1 MVMDFLLPS
10 PPKSWSADKTSAFHA
25 KITAPTKASIQPAG
39 RHFLA
44 HARRHIHM
52 RTFSEDEKHVSEAEA
67 AAKNA
72 AGAEENDDDLGD
84 EAEDA
89 AMLKRDPKDWKDQ
102 DQYAVLGLSHLRYK
116 ATEDQIR
123 RAHRRKVLKHHPDK
137 KAAHGGLHDDGFFKC
152 IQKAFETLMD
162 PVKRRQ
168 WDSVDPNIPDEIPN
182 AKSKADFYKQYA
194 PVFERES
201 RFSNTQ
207 PVPQLGNA
215 QSTQEAVESFYDF
228 WYKFDSWRTFE
239 WMDKED
245 GEGHDSRDDKRY
257 FEKKNKAERA
267 KLKKEDNARLRE
279 IVDQA
284 LSLDPRIKL
293 FKEAAN
299 KQRNAKRLEKEAA
312 EKKAA
317 EEAAAAAAAA
327 EAAKIAAEEAE
338 KAARED
344 GKKNKELLKRA
355 VRKEKKNLKAL
366 IKDNN
371 YFLPAGETAGPVEVE
386 KQLELLDALLDGAK
400 GLEQLESVRKTL
412 EDGVKNGNIAEVF
425 KAEVAKRSA

>member
-10 PPKSWSADKTSAFHA
+10 PPKNWSADKTSVFHA
-25 KITAPTKASIQPAG
+25 KITTPVKATIQPAG

-44 HARRHIHM
+44 HARRHIHS
-52 RTFSEDEKHVSEAEA
+52 RTFSEDEKATNEAEA
-67 AAKNA
+67 AAKA
-72 AGAEENDDDLGD
+72 ANGAAQDDSDLGD
-84 EAEDA
+84 EPEDP
-89 AMLKRDPKDWKDQ
+89 AMLRRDPKDWKDQ
-102 DQYAVLGLSHLRYK
+102 DQYAVLGLSALRYK

-123 RAHRRKVLKHHPDK
+123 RAHRRKVLRHHPDK
-137 KAAHGGLHDDGFFKC
+137 KAASGGLHDDGFFKC

-168 WDSVDPNIPDEIPN
+168 WDSVDPAVSDSVPN
-182 AKSKADFYKQYA
+182 AKSKGDFYKLYG
-194 PVFERES
+194 PVFLRES
-201 RFSNTQ
+201 RFSNNQ

-215 QSTQEAVESFYDF
+215 ESSQEEVESFYDF

-267 KLKKEDNARLRE
+267 KLKKEDNQRLRE
-279 IVDQA
+279 IVDLA
-284 LSLDPRIKL
+284 LSIDPRIKI
-293 FKEAAN
+293 FKEQAN
-299 KQRNAKRLEKEAA
+299 KQRNAKKREKEEA

-317 EEAAAAAAAA
+317 EEAAAAAIAA
-327 EAAKIAAEEAE
+327 EAAAKAAEEAE

-371 YFLPAGETAGPVEVE
+371 YFLPADQTPGPVEVE

-400 GLEQLESVRKTL
+400 GLDQLESVRKTL
-412 EDGVKNGNIAEVF
+412 EDGVKSGNIAEVF
-425 KAEVAKRSA
+425 KAEVAKRS

>member
-25 KITAPTKASIQPAG
+25 KITTPVNATIQPVG

-44 HARRHIHM
+44 HARRHIHS
-52 RTFSEDEKHVSEAEA
+52 RTFSEDEKAINEAEA
-67 AAKNA
+67 AAKA
-72 AGAEENDDDLGD
+72 ANGAAQDDSDLGD
-84 EAEDA
+84 EPEDP
-89 AMLKRDPKDWKDQ
+89 AMLRRDPKDWKDQ
-102 DQYAVLGLSHLRYK
+102 DQYAVLGLSALRYK

-123 RAHRRKVLKHHPDK
+123 RAHRRKVLRHHPDK
-137 KAAHGGLHDDGFFKC
+137 KAATGGLHDDGFFKC

-162 PVKRRQ
+162 P
-168 WDSVDPNIPDEIPN
+168 
-182 AKSKADFYKQYA
+182 SKGDFYKLYA
-194 PVFERES
+194 PVFLRES
-201 RFSNTQ
+201 RFSNIQ

-215 QSTQEAVESFYDF
+215 ESSQAEVESFYDF

-267 KLKKEDNARLRE
+267 KLKKEDNQRLRE
-279 IVDQA
+279 IVDLA
-284 LSLDPRIKL
+284 LSLDPRIKI
-293 FKEAAN
+293 FKEQAN
-299 KQRNAKRLEKEAA
+299 KQRNAKKREKEEA

-317 EEAAAAAAAA
+317 EEAAAALAA
-327 EAAKIAAEEAE
+327 EAAAKAAEEAE

-371 YFLPAGETAGPVEVE
+371 YFLPADQTPGPVEVE

-400 GLEQLESVRKTL
+400 GLDQLEAVRKTL
-412 EDGVKNGNIAEVF
+412 EDGVKSGNIAEVF
-425 KAEVAKRSA
+425 KAEVAKRS

>member
-1 MVMDFLLPS
+1 
-10 PPKSWSADKTSAFHA
+10 
-25 KITAPTKASIQPAG
+25 ITAPVKASIQPAG

-44 HARRHIHM
+44 HARRHIHS
-52 RTFSEDEKHVSEAEA
+52 RTFSEDEKHTNDAEA
-67 AAKNA
+67 AAKA
-72 AGAEENDDDLGD
+72 AEGAAQDDSDLGD
-84 EAEDA
+84 EPEDP
-89 AMLKRDPKDWKDQ
+89 AMLRRDPKDWKDQ
-102 DQYAVLGLSHLRYK
+102 DQYAVLGLSALRYK
-116 ATEDQIR
+116 ATEDQVR
-123 RAHRRKVLKHHPDK
+123 RAHRRKVLRHHPDK
-137 KAAHGGLHDDGFFKC
+137 KAASGGLHDDGFFKC

-168 WDSVDPNIPDEIPN
+168 WDSVDPAVSDSVPN
-182 AKSKADFYKQYA
+182 AKSKGDFYKLYA
-194 PVFERES
+194 PVFLRES

-215 QSTQEAVESFYDF
+215 ESSQVDVESFYDF

-267 KLKKEDNARLRE
+267 KLKKEDNQRLRE
-279 IVDQA
+279 IVDLA
-284 LSLDPRIKL
+284 LSIDPRIKI
-293 FKEAAN
+293 FKEQAN
-299 KQRNAKRLEKEAA
+299 KSRNAKKHQKEEA
-312 EKKAA
+312 EKRAA
-317 EEAAAAAAAA
+317 EEAAAAAIAA
-327 EAAKIAAEEAE
+327 ETARVAAEEAE
-338 KAARED
+338 KSARED

-371 YFLPAGETAGPVEVE
+371 YFMPADQTPGAADVE

-400 GLEQLESVRKTL
+400 GLDQLEAVRKAL
-412 EDGVKNGNIAEVF
+412 EDAVKAGNVAEVF
-425 KAEVAKRSA
+425 KAEVAKRA

>member
-1 MVMDFLLPS
+1 MVLDFLLPS
-10 PPKSWSADKTSAFHA
+10 PPKSWSGDKTSVFHA
-25 KITAPTKASIQPAG
+25 KITAPTKATIQPVG

-44 HARRHIHM
+44 HARRHIHS
-52 RTFSEDEKHVSEAEA
+52 RTFSEDEKVLQEAEA
-67 AAKNA
+67 AAK
-72 AGAEENDDDLGD
+72 GATDAEQDDSDLGD
-84 EAEDA
+84 EKEDP
-89 AMLKRDPKDWKDQ
+89 AMLRRDPKDWKDQ

-123 RAHRRKVLKHHPDK
+123 RAHRRKVLIHHPDK

-152 IQKAFETLMD
+152 IQKAFETLID

-168 WDSVDPNIPDEIPN
+168 WDSVDPNVSDAIPSTR
-182 AKSKADFYKQYA
+182 SKLDFYKLYG
-194 PVFERES
+194 PLFEREG

-207 PVPQLGNA
+207 PVPVLGDANTPRE
-215 QSTQEAVESFYDF
+215 QVEAFYDF

-257 FEKKNKAERA
+257 FEKKNKNERA
-267 KLKKEDNARLRE
+267 KLKKEDNTRLRE

-284 LSLDPRIKL
+284 LGNDPRIKL
-293 FKEAAN
+293 FKEQDKKN
-299 KQRNAKRLEKEAA
+299 RGSKRREKEEA

-317 EEAAAAAAAA
+317 EDQAKAAA
-327 EAAKIAAEEAE
+327 EAEAARAAAEEAD
-338 KAARED
+338 KSARED
-344 GKKNKELLKRA
+344 QKKNKELLKRA

-371 YFLPAGETAGPVEVE
+371 YFVPADKPATPEQVE
-386 KQLELLDALLDGAK
+386 KQLEALDALLDGAK
-400 GLEQLESVRKTL
+400 GLDQLEAVRQTL
-412 EDGVKNGNIAEVF
+412 EDGVRNGNIVEVF
-425 KAEVAKRSA
+425 KAEVSKRS

>member
-1 MVMDFLLPS
+1 MVLDFLLPS

-25 KITAPTKASIQPAG
+25 GITAPTKASIQPAG

-44 HARRHIHM
+44 HARRHIHS
-52 RTFSEDEKHVSEAEA
+52 RTFSEDEKVVSEAEA
-67 AAKNA
+67 AAKA
-72 AGAEENDDDLGD
+72 ALKDEDEGGSEGD
-84 EAEDA
+84 EPEDP

-102 DQYAVLGLSHLRYK
+102 DQYAVLGLSKLRYR

-123 RAHRRKVLKHHPDK
+123 RAHRKKVLRHHPDK
-137 KAAHGGLHDDGFFKC
+137 KAATGGLHDDGFFKC

-168 WDSVDPNIPDEIPN
+168 WDSVDPAVSDDVPN
-182 AKSKADFYKQYA
+182 AKSKSDFYKLYT
-194 PVFERES
+194 PVFARES
-201 RFSNTQ
+201 RFSYTQ

-215 QSTQEAVESFYDF
+215 QSSQEEVEGFYDF

-267 KLKKEDNARLRE
+267 KLKKEDNTRVRE

-284 LSLDPRIKL
+284 LSLDPRIKI
-293 FKEAAN
+293 FKEQAN

-312 EKKAA
+312 EKRAIEEAAAAKIA
-317 EEAAAAAAAA
+317 EEAAA
-327 EAAKIAAEEAE
+327 KAAEESE

-400 GLEQLESVRKTL
+400 GLDQLEAVRKTL

-425 KAEVAKRSA
+425 KAEVAKRS

>member
-25 KITAPTKASIQPAG
+25 KITTPVNATIQPAG

-44 HARRHIHM
+44 HARRHIHS
-52 RTFSEDEKHVSEAEA
+52 RTFSEDEKATSEAEA
-67 AAKNA
+67 AAKA
-72 AGAEENDDDLGD
+72 ANGAAQDDSDLGD
-84 EAEDA
+84 EPEDP
-89 AMLKRDPKDWKDQ
+89 AMLRRDPKDWKDQ
-102 DQYAVLGLSHLRYK
+102 DQYAVLGLSALRYK

-123 RAHRRKVLKHHPDK
+123 RAHRRKVLRHHPDK
-137 KAAHGGLHDDGFFKC
+137 KAASGGLHDDGFFKC

-168 WDSVDPNIPDEIPN
+168 WDSVDPAVSDSVPN
-182 AKSKADFYKQYA
+182 AKSKGDFYKLYA
-194 PVFERES
+194 PVFLRES

-215 QSTQEAVESFYDF
+215 DSSQEEVESFYDF

-267 KLKKEDNARLRE
+267 KLKKEDNQRLRE
-279 IVDQA
+279 IVDLA
-284 LSLDPRIKL
+284 LSIDPRIKI
-293 FKEAAN
+293 FKEQAN
-299 KQRNAKRLEKEAA
+299 KQRNAKKREKEEA

-317 EEAAAAAAAA
+317 EEAAAAAIAA
-327 EAAKIAAEEAE
+327 EAAAKAAEEAE

-371 YFLPAGETAGPVEVE
+371 YFLPADQTPGPVEVE

-400 GLEQLESVRKTL
+400 GLDQLEAVRKTL

-425 KAEVAKRSA
+425 KAEVAKRS

>member
-1 MVMDFLLPS
+1 MVLDFLLPS

-25 KITAPTKASIQPAG
+25 GITAPTKASIQPVG

-44 HARRHIHM
+44 HARRYIHS
-52 RTFSEDEKHVSEAEA
+52 RTFSEDEKVISEAEA
-67 AAKNA
+67 AAKA
-72 AGAEENDDDLGD
+72 ALKDDDEGGSEGD
-84 EAEDA
+84 EPEDP

-102 DQYAVLGLSHLRYK
+102 DQYAVLGLSKLRYR

-123 RAHRRKVLKHHPDK
+123 RAHRKKVLRHHPDK
-137 KAAHGGLHDDGFFKC
+137 KAASGGLHDDGFFKC

-168 WDSVDPNIPDEIPN
+168 WDSVDPAVSDDVPN
-182 AKSKADFYKQYA
+182 PKSKSDFYKLYT
-194 PVFERES
+194 PVFARES

-215 QSTQEAVESFYDF
+215 QSSQEEVEGFYDF

-267 KLKKEDNARLRE
+267 KLKKEDNTRVRE

-284 LSLDPRIKL
+284 LSLDPRIKI
-293 FKEAAN
+293 FKEQAN

-312 EKKAA
+312 EKRAIEEAAAAKIA
-317 EEAAAAAAAA
+317 EEAAA
-327 EAAKIAAEEAE
+327 KAAEEAE
-338 KAARED
+338 KTARED

-400 GLEQLESVRKTL
+400 GLDQLEAVRKTL

-425 KAEVAKRSA
+425 KAEVAKRS

>member
-1 MVMDFLLPS
+1 MVLDFLLPS
-10 PPKSWSADKTSAFHA
+10 PPKSWSGDKFHA
-25 KITAPTKASIQPAG
+25 KITTPTKATVEPVG

-44 HARRHIHM
+44 HARRHIHS
-52 RTFSEDEKHVSEAEA
+52 RTFSEDEKVISEAEA

-72 AGAEENDDDLGD
+72 AEGVQDDSDLGD
-84 EAEDA
+84 EPEDP
-89 AMLKRDPKDWKDQ
+89 AMLRRDPKDWKDQ
-102 DQYAVLGLSHLRYK
+102 DQYAVLGLSALRYK

-123 RAHRRKVLKHHPDK
+123 RAHRRKVLRHHPDK

-168 WDSVDPNIPDEIPN
+168 WDSVDPNVSDAVPN
-182 AKSKADFYKQYA
+182 PRSKADFYKSYG
-194 PVFERES
+194 PVFEREA
-201 RFSNTQ
+201 RFSNIQ
-207 PVPQLGNA
+207 PVPLLGNA
-215 QSTQEAVESFYDF
+215 ESSQESVEAFYDF

-284 LSLDPRIKL
+284 LSVDPRIKI
-293 FKEAAN
+293 FKEQAN
-299 KQRNAKRLEKEAA
+299 KSRNAKRREKEEA

-317 EEAAAAAAAA
+317 EAAAAAAAAA
-327 EAAKIAAEEAE
+327 EAARIAAEEAE

-344 GKKNKELLKRA
+344 NKKSKELLKRA

-371 YFLPAGETAGPVEVE
+371 YFLPAGQTAGPVEVE

-400 GLEQLESVRKTL
+400 GLEQLEAVRVTL
-412 EDGVKNGNIAEVF
+412 ENGVKNGDIAEVF
-425 KAEVAKRSA
+425 KAEVAKRAA

>member
-1 MVMDFLLPS
+1 MVLDFLLPS
-10 PPKSWSADKTSAFHA
+10 PPKSWSGDKTSAFHA
-25 KITAPTKASIQPAG
+25 KITTPTKASIQPVG

-44 HARRHIHM
+44 HARRHIHS
-52 RTFSEDEKHVSEAEA
+52 RTFSEDEKVLEEAEA
-67 AAKNA
+67 AAKA
-72 AGAEENDDDLGD
+72 AGNGEQDDADLGD
-84 EAEDA
+84 EPEDPS
-89 AMLKRDPKDWKDQ
+89 MLRRDPKEWKDQ

-168 WDSVDPNIPDEIPN
+168 WDSVDPGISDAIPN
-182 AKSKADFYKQYA
+182 PKSKMDFYKHYG
-194 PVFERES
+194 PVFEREA
-201 RFSNTQ
+201 RFSTIQ
-207 PVPQLGNA
+207 PVPVLGDANSPRD
-215 QSTQEAVESFYDF
+215 QVEGFYDF

-257 FEKKNKAERA
+257 FEKKNKSERA
-267 KLKKEDNARLRE
+267 KLKKEDNTRLRE

-293 FKEAAN
+293 FKEEEKKN
-299 KQRNAKRLEKEAA
+299 RGSKRREKEEAEKRAA
-312 EKKAA
+312 EEKAKAAAEAEAARVAA
-317 EEAAAAAAAA
+317 EEAD
-327 EAAKIAAEEAE
+327 KN
-338 KAARED
+338 ARED
-344 GKKNKELLKRA
+344 QKKNKELLKRA

-371 YFLPAGETAGPVEVE
+371 YFLPAGHTPTPEEVE

-400 GLEQLESVRKTL
+400 GLDQLEAVRQTL
-412 EDGVKNGNIAEVF
+412 EDGVKNKNIAEVF

>member
-1 MVMDFLLPS
+1 
-10 PPKSWSADKTSAFHA
+10 
-25 KITAPTKASIQPAG
+25 
-39 RHFLA
+39 
-44 HARRHIHM
+44 
-52 RTFSEDEKHVSEAEA
+52 
-67 AAKNA
+67 
-72 AGAEENDDDLGD
+72 
-84 EAEDA
+84 
-89 AMLKRDPKDWKDQ
+89 
-102 DQYAVLGLSHLRYK
+102 

-123 RAHRRKVLKHHPDK
+123 RAHRKKVLLHHPDK
-137 KAAHGGLHDDGFFKC
+137 KAAQGGLHDDGFFKC

-168 WDSVDPNIPDEIPN
+168 WDSVDPSIPDEIPN
-182 AKSKADFYKQYA
+182 AKSKSDFFKLYT

-215 QSTQEAVESFYDF
+215 ESSQEDVEGFYNS
-228 WYKFDSWRTFE
+228 WYSFDSWRTFE

-284 LSLDPRIKL
+284 LALDPRITK

-299 KQRNAKRLEKEAA
+299 KQRNSKRLEKEAA

-317 EEAAAAAAAA
+317 EDAAAAAIAA
-327 EAAKIAAEEAE
+327 EAARVAAEESE
-338 KAARED
+338 KSARED
-344 GKKNKELLKRA
+344 QKKNKELLKRA

-371 YFLPAGETAGPVEVE
+371 YFLPAGVTPSAAQVE
-386 KQLELLDALLDGAK
+386 KQLESLDALLEGSK
-400 GLEQLESVRKTL
+400 GLDQLEAVRKAL
-412 EDGVKNGNIAEVF
+412 EEGVKNGNIVDVF
-425 KAEVAKRSA
+425 NAEVAKCSA

>member
-1 MVMDFLLPS
+1 MVLDFLLPS
-10 PPKSWSADKTSAFHA
+10 PPKSWSNDKTSAFHA
-25 KITAPTKASIQPAG
+25 KITAPTKATIQPVG

-44 HARRHIHM
+44 HARRHIHS
-52 RTFSEDEKHVSEAEA
+52 RTFSEDEKVVSAEEA

-72 AGAEENDDDLGD
+72 NEGENDNSDLGD
-84 EAEDA
+84 EPEDP
-89 AMLKRDPKDWKDQ
+89 AMLRRDPKDWKDQ
-102 DQYAVLGLSHLRYK
+102 DQYAVLGLSALRYK

-123 RAHRRKVLKHHPDK
+123 RAHRRKVLRHHPDK

-168 WDSVDPNIPDEIPN
+168 WDSVDPNVSDEIPN
-182 AKSKADFYKQYA
+182 AKSKGDFYKLYG

-215 QSTQEAVESFYDF
+215 NSTQEEVESFYDF

-284 LSLDPRIKL
+284 LSLDPRIKI
-293 FKEAAN
+293 FKEQAN
-299 KQRNAKRLEKEAA
+299 KQRNAKKREKEEA
-312 EKKAA
+312 EKRAA

-327 EAAKIAAEEAE
+327 EAKRIADEEAE

-371 YFLPAGETAGPVEVE
+371 YFLPAGQTAGPVEVE

-400 GLEQLESVRKTL
+400 GLDQLEAVRKTL

-425 KAEVAKRSA
+425 QAEVAKRSA

>member
-1 MVMDFLLPS
+1 MVLDFLLPS
-10 PPKSWSADKTSAFHA
+10 PPKSWSADKTSVFHA
-25 KITAPTKASIQPAG
+25 KITAPTKASIQPVG

-44 HARRHIHM
+44 HARRHIHS
-52 RTFSEDEKHVSEAEA
+52 RTFSEDEKVISEAEA
-67 AAKNA
+67 AAKTA
-72 AGAEENDDDLGD
+72 AENEQDDADLGD
-84 EAEDA
+84 EPEDP
-89 AMLKRDPKDWKDQ
+89 AMLRRDPKDWKDQ

-123 RAHRRKVLKHHPDK
+123 RAHRRKVLRHHPDK

-168 WDSVDPNIPDEIPN
+168 WDSVDPNVPDSVPN
-182 AKSKADFYKQYA
+182 PKSKLDFYKA
-194 PVFERES
+194 WGPVFEREA
-201 RFSNTQ
+201 RFSNIH
-207 PVPQLGNA
+207 PVPMLGNEE
-215 QSTQEAVESFYDF
+215 STKEEVESFYNF
-228 WYKFDSWRTFE
+228 WYKFDSWRSFE

-284 LSLDPRIKL
+284 FALDPRIKT
-293 FKEAAN
+293 FKEQAS
-299 KQRNAKRLEKEAA
+299 KQRNAKRREKEEA

-327 EAAKIAAEEAE
+327 EAARVAAEEAE
-338 KAARED
+338 KASRED
-344 GKKNKELLKRA
+344 AKKNKELLKRA

-371 YFLPAGETAGPVEVE
+371 YFLPASEPATPEQVEQ
-386 KQLELLDALLDGAK
+386 QLERLDALLDGAK
-400 GLEQLESVRKTL
+400 GLDQLEAVRKTL
-412 EDGVKNGNIAEVF
+412 EDGVKNGNIVEVF
-425 KAEVAKRSA
+425 KNEVAKRSA

>member
-10 PPKSWSADKTSAFHA
+10 PPKSWSADKTSVFHA
-25 KITAPTKASIQPAG
+25 KITTPVKATIQPAG

-44 HARRHIHM
+44 HARRHIHS
-52 RTFSEDEKHVSEAEA
+52 RTFSEDEKATNEAEA
-67 AAKNA
+67 AAKA
-72 AGAEENDDDLGD
+72 ANGAAQDDSDLGD
-84 EAEDA
+84 EPEDP
-89 AMLKRDPKDWKDQ
+89 AMLRRDPKDWKDQ
-102 DQYAVLGLSHLRYK
+102 DQYAVLGLSALRYK

-123 RAHRRKVLKHHPDK
+123 RAHRRKVLRHHPDK
-137 KAAHGGLHDDGFFKC
+137 KAASGGLHDDGFFKC

-168 WDSVDPNIPDEIPN
+168 WDSVDPAVSDSVPN
-182 AKSKADFYKQYA
+182 AKSKGDFYKLYG
-194 PVFERES
+194 PVFLRES
-201 RFSNTQ
+201 RFSNNQ

-215 QSTQEAVESFYDF
+215 ESSQEEVESFYDF

-267 KLKKEDNARLRE
+267 KLKKEDNQRLRE
-279 IVDQA
+279 IVDLA
-284 LSLDPRIKL
+284 LSIDPRIKI
-293 FKEAAN
+293 FKEQAN
-299 KQRNAKRLEKEAA
+299 KQRNAKKREKEEA

-317 EEAAAAAAAA
+317 EAAA
-327 EAAKIAAEEAE
+327 KAAEEAE

-371 YFLPAGETAGPVEVE
+371 YFLPADQTPGPVEVE

-400 GLEQLESVRKTL
+400 GLDQLESVRKTL
-412 EDGVKNGNIAEVF
+412 EDGVKSGNIAEVF
-425 KAEVAKRSA
+425 KAEVAKRS

>member
-25 KITAPTKASIQPAG
+25 KITTPVNAAIQPVG

-44 HARRHIHM
+44 HARRHIHS
-52 RTFSEDEKHVSEAEA
+52 RTFSEDEKVINEAEA
-67 AAKNA
+67 AAKA
-72 AGAEENDDDLGD
+72 ANGAAQDDSDLGD
-84 EAEDA
+84 EPEDP
-89 AMLKRDPKDWKDQ
+89 AMLRRDPKDWKDQ
-102 DQYAVLGLSHLRYK
+102 DQYAVLGLSALRYK

-123 RAHRRKVLKHHPDK
+123 RAHRRKVLRHHPDK
-137 KAAHGGLHDDGFFKC
+137 KAASGGLHDDGFFKC

-168 WDSVDPNIPDEIPN
+168 WDSVDPAVSDSVPN
-182 AKSKADFYKQYA
+182 AKSKGDFYKLYA
-194 PVFERES
+194 PVFLRES

-215 QSTQEAVESFYDF
+215 ESSQE
-228 WYKFDSWRTFE
+228 
-239 WMDKED
+239 
-245 GEGHDSRDDKRY
+245 
-257 FEKKNKAERA
+257 EKKNKAERA
-267 KLKKEDNARLRE
+267 KLKKEDNQRLRE
-279 IVDQA
+279 IVDLA
-284 LSLDPRIKL
+284 LSIDPRIKI
-293 FKEAAN
+293 FKEQAN
-299 KQRNAKRLEKEAA
+299 KQRNAKKREKEEA

-317 EEAAAAAAAA
+317 EEAAAAAIAA
-327 EAAKIAAEEAE
+327 EAAAKAAEEAE

-371 YFLPAGETAGPVEVE
+371 YFLPADQTPGPVEVE

-400 GLEQLESVRKTL
+400 GLEQLEAVRKTL

-425 KAEVAKRSA
+425 KAEVAKRS

>member
-1 MVMDFLLPS
+1 MVLDFLLPS
-10 PPKSWSADKTSAFHA
+10 PPKSWSSDKTSAFHA
-25 KITAPTKASIQPAG
+25 KITTPTKATIEPVG

-44 HARRHIHM
+44 HARRHIHS
-52 RTFSEDEKHVSEAEA
+52 RTFSEDEKATSEAEA
-67 AAKNA
+67 ANKNNA
-72 AGAEENDDDLGD
+72 DAQDDSDLGD
-84 EAEDA
+84 EPEDP
-89 AMLKRDPKDWKDQ
+89 AMLRRDPKDWKDQ
-102 DQYAVLGLSHLRYK
+102 DQYAVLGLSALRYK

-123 RAHRRKVLKHHPDK
+123 RAHRRKVLRHHPDK

-168 WDSVDPNIPDEIPN
+168 WDSVDPNVSDNVPN
-182 AKSKADFYKQYA
+182 TKSKGDFYKLWR

-207 PVPQLGNA
+207 PVPQLGDANSA
-215 QSTQEAVESFYDF
+215 QDDVEGFYDF

-267 KLKKEDNARLRE
+267 KLKKEDNARVRE

-284 LSLDPRIKL
+284 LGLDPRIKL
-293 FKEAAN
+293 FKEQAN
-299 KQRNAKRLEKEAA
+299 KQRNAKRREKEEA

-317 EEAAAAAAAA
+317 EDKIAA
-327 EAAKIAAEEAE
+327 EKAAEEARIAAEEAD

-344 GKKNKELLKRA
+344 NKKSKELLKRA
-355 VRKEKKNLKAL
+355 
-366 IKDNN
+366 
-371 YFLPAGETAGPVEVE
+371 
-386 KQLELLDALLDGAK
+386 
-400 GLEQLESVRKTL
+400 
-412 EDGVKNGNIAEVF
+412 
-425 KAEVAKRSA
+425 

>member
-25 KITAPTKASIQPAG
+25 KITSPVNAAIQPAG

-44 HARRHIHM
+44 HARRNIHS
-52 RTFSEDEKHVSEAEA
+52 RTFSEDEKHVNEAEA
-67 AAKNA
+67 AAKA
-72 AGAEENDDDLGD
+72 ANGAAQDDSDLGD
-84 EAEDA
+84 EPEDP
-89 AMLKRDPKDWKDQ
+89 AMLRRDPKDWKDQ
-102 DQYAVLGLSHLRYK
+102 DQYAVLGLSALRYK

-123 RAHRRKVLKHHPDK
+123 RAHRRKVLRHHPDK
-137 KAAHGGLHDDGFFKC
+137 KAASGGLHDDGFFKC

-168 WDSVDPNIPDEIPN
+168 WDSVDPAVSDSVPN
-182 AKSKADFYKQYA
+182 AKSKGDFYKLYA
-194 PVFERES
+194 PVFLREG

-215 QSTQEAVESFYDF
+215 ESSQEAVESFYDF

-267 KLKKEDNARLRE
+267 KLKKEDNQRLRE
-279 IVDQA
+279 IVDLA
-284 LSLDPRIKL
+284 LSIDPRIKI
-293 FKEAAN
+293 FKEQAN
-299 KQRNAKRLEKEAA
+299 KQRNAKKREKEEA

-317 EEAAAAAAAA
+317 EDAAAAAIAA
-327 EAAKIAAEEAE
+327 EAAAKAAEENE

-371 YFLPAGETAGPVEVE
+371 YFLPADQTPGPVEVE

-400 GLEQLESVRKTL
+400 GLDQLEAVRKTL
-412 EDGVKNGNIAEVF
+412 EEGVKSGKIAEVF
-425 KAEVAKRSA
+425 KAEVAKRS

>member
-25 KITAPTKASIQPAG
+25 KVTAPVNAKIEPVG

-44 HARRHIHM
+44 HARRNIHS
-52 RTFSEDEKHVSEAEA
+52 RTFSEDEKVVAEAEA
-67 AAKNA
+67 AAKAASA
-72 AGAEENDDDLGD
+72 AGQDDSDLGD
-84 EAEDA
+84 EPEDP
-89 AMLKRDPKDWKDQ
+89 AMLRRDPKDWKDQ
-102 DQYAVLGLSHLRYK
+102 DQYAVLGLSALRYK

-123 RAHRRKVLKHHPDK
+123 RAHRRKVLRHHPDK
-137 KAAHGGLHDDGFFKC
+137 KAASGGLHDDGFFKC

-168 WDSVDPNIPDEIPN
+168 WDSVDPAVSDDVPH
-182 AKSKADFYKQYA
+182 AKSKGDFYKLYA
-194 PVFERES
+194 PVFLRES
-201 RFSNTQ
+201 RFSNIQ

-215 QSTQEAVESFYDF
+215 ESTQEAVESFYDF

-279 IVDQA
+279 IVDLA
-284 LSLDPRIKL
+284 LSIDPRIKI
-293 FKEAAN
+293 FKEQAN
-299 KQRNAKRLEKEAA
+299 KQRNAKKREKEEA
-312 EKKAA
+312 EKRAA
-317 EEAAAAAAAA
+317 EEAAAAAVAA
-327 EAAKIAAEEAE
+327 ETARVAAEEAE

-366 IKDNN
+366 INNNN
-371 YFLPAGETAGPVEVE
+371 YFLPASEVAGPTQVE

-400 GLEQLESVRKTL
+400 GLDQLEAVRKTL

-425 KAEVAKRSA
+425 AAEVAKRS